1 MKFQYLD
8 LSSPA
13 FIYKINPMRKYYQT
27 WEKLKE
33 AETVYLFCNF
43 IKCEQDH
50 EGKALK
56 GM

>member
-1 MKFQYLD
+1 MQ
-8 LSSPA
+8 
-13 FIYKINPMRKYYQT
+13 KYYQT

-50 EGKALK
+50 EDKALK